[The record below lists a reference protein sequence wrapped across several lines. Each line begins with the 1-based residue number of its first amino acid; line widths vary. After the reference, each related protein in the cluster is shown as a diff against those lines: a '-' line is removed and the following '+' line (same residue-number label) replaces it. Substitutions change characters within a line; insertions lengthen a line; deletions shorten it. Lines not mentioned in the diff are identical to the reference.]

1 MKARVGRPRPV
12 FDTKG
17 RPCPGP
23 CLKARAGF
31 NPARVS
37 QLAASPL
44 HHCCISS
51 LPLLFST
58 AASLLLQ
65 SSLLLCTAA
74 TLLQRS
80 LQQRCNSSAAIV
92 SSPLHCCLSYSARHT
107 QTRVV
112 RHPRQGT
119 LRQFHGVV
127 HSRVGP
133 STQMVPFLF
142 FQEMF
147 IAENGSLLL
156 KTGAYY

>member
-1 MKARVGRPRPV
+1 M
-12 FDTKG
+12 FD
-17 RPCPGP
+17 
-23 CLKARAGF
+23 
-31 NPARVS
+31 
-37 QLAASPL
+37 
-44 HHCCISS
+44 SS
-51 LPLLFST
+51 LPLLFIT
-58 AASLLLQ
+58 AASPRCLSSSALLPLFCCNRLFSSAPLHLFCNALSSNAATPLLQ

-74 TLLQRS
+74 PRLQRS

-142 FQEMF
+142 FQEIF
-147 IAENGSLLL
+147 VAENGSLLL